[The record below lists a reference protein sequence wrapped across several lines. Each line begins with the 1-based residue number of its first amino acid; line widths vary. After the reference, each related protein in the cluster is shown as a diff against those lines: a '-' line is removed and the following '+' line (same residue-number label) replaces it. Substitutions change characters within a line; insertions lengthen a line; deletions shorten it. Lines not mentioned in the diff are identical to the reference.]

1 MKINEIKGHSAMF
14 SANFMWGLISPVA
27 KYIFAASLISPMLL
41 VEMRVV
47 AAAMLFWITSLF
59 VKHEHVQHGDMLKL
73 FFASLL
79 GVVFNQGVFTVG
91 VSLTSPIDA
100 SVITTST
107 PIFTMIIA
115 AIYLKEPITSKKLL
129 GVFIGAIGALLL
141 ISSNG
146 STSDASHDASIW
158 GDLLCILAELCFAS
172 YFVFFKSLIGRYSPI
187 TLMKWMFTYSA
198 VCIIP
203 FTYTDIEVFNW
214 NSFDTNLVLAVAFT
228 VVCATY
234 LCYLLVP
241 VGQKHLRPTVAS
253 MYCYVQPIVASGIV
267 AVYWGTSSF
276 NLLKVTAIILV
287 FVGVFLV
294 TTSKSRADME
304 AAGQQV

>member
-1 MKINEIKGHSAMF
+1 MKGNEIKGHCAMF
-14 SANFMWGLISPVA
+14 TANFMWGLISPVA

-115 AIYLKEPITSKKLL
+115 AIYL
-129 GVFIGAIGALLL
+129 
-141 ISSNG
+141 
-146 STSDASHDASIW
+146 
-158 GDLLCILAELCFAS
+158 
-172 YFVFFKSLIGRYSPI
+172 
-187 TLMKWMFTYSA
+187 
-198 VCIIP
+198 
-203 FTYTDIEVFNW
+203 
-214 NSFDTNLVLAVAFT
+214 
-228 VVCATY
+228 
-234 LCYLLVP
+234 
-241 VGQKHLRPTVAS
+241 
-253 MYCYVQPIVASGIV
+253 
-267 AVYWGTSSF
+267 
-276 NLLKVTAIILV
+276 
-287 FVGVFLV
+287 
-294 TTSKSRADME
+294 
-304 AAGQQV
+304 